1 MKSVRLR
8 YYAALREQRGL
19 PLEIV
24 DTPAGTAAE
33 LYDELRA
40 RHGFRL
46 GREHLRVAVNGR
58 ITAWDAGLHADD
70 TVEFLPPSAGG

>member
-1 MKSVRLR
+1 MKSVRVR

-24 DTPAGTAAE
+24 DTPAETAAE

-46 GREHLRVAVNGR
+46 AREHLRVALNGD
-58 ITAWDAGLHADD
+58 ITGWNSPLRADD
-70 TVEFLPPSAGG
+70 IVEFLPPSAGG